1 MTIEFINF
9 LARWGHV
16 LFGIVWIGMLY
27 YFNFVQGGYF
37 KEASAEGLADA
48 KAKLAP
54 SALWWFRWGAMFTFI
69 TGLYLLHSISSVLNN
84 YIIVGAA
91 MGTLMAIIVTKG
103 YSEDKKTATFRKKI
117 ESLPAKSYAKIEMI
131 LEDVLAINNL
141 FNVSFFDG
149 NQLFE
154 KSFEFRKNTINEKAL
169 QEIPL
174 MNLKGILKS

>member
-1 MTIEFINF
+1 MKKDILIPEVKNV
-9 LARWGHV
+9 HV
-16 LFGIVWIGMLY
+16 AVVRAY
-27 YFNFVQGGYF
+27 
-37 KEASAEGLADA
+37 
-48 KAKLAP
+48 
-54 SALWWFRWGAMFTFI
+54 
-69 TGLYLLHSISSVLNN
+69 NN
-84 YIIVGAA
+84 DYKVFDWNAYIINDKPVALE
-91 MGTLMAIIVTKG
+91 MVIIVTKG

-117 ESLPAKSYAKIEMI
+117 ESLPAKSYAKIEML

-174 MNLKGILKS
+174 MNLKGVLKS

>member
-1 MTIEFINF
+1 MKKDILIPE
-9 LARWGHV
+9 V
-16 LFGIVWIGMLY
+16 
-27 YFNFVQGGYF
+27 
-37 KEASAEGLADA
+37 KEVYIAVVREYNDDYKVFDWNA
-48 KAKLAP
+48 
-54 SALWWFRWGAMFTFI
+54 
-69 TGLYLLHSISSVLNN
+69 
-84 YIIVGAA
+84 YIINDKPVALE
-91 MGTLMAIIVTKG
+91 MVIIVTKG

-154 KSFEFRKNTINEKAL
+154 KSFEFRKNTINEKAF

-174 MNLKGILKS
+174 MNLKGVLKS